1 MSRYFTRSLDPYVPG
16 EQPEDLSR
24 FVKLNTNENPYPPS
38 ERALAFARE
47 HCRPVQ
53 LYSDLNALNLRAA
66 LAAEVGLE
74 PENVLLSNGSDELLY
89 FAFLAFCSGARGAVF
104 PDISYGFYP
113 VFARLCGVPYQEI
126 PLRADLSIAPEDY
139 FDRHQTV
146 VLANPNAPTG
156 LLLGTEDIRAI
167 LDRNRDS
174 VVLIDEA
181 YIDFGGQS
189 CAALLREYDNLLV
202 ARTFSKSRSMAGAR
216 LGYAYGS
223 AALIGDLETIR
234 YSVNPYNVNSY
245 TLALG
250 LGTMLDGDYTRQTC
264 RSIQENRE
272 YTIEMLSR
280 RGFEVLP
287 SAANFVFARHP
298 DYPGA
303 ALYAALKA
311 RGVLVRHFDKPRIA
325 DYNRITIG
333 TRAQMDAL
341 LEAVDEIVRAER

>member
-1 MSRYFTRSLDPYVPG
+1 MSRYFTRDLRPYVPG

-38 ERALAFARE
+38 EKALAYARE
-47 HCRPVQ
+47 HCRALN
-53 LYSDLNALNLRAA
+53 LYSDLSARELRAA

-89 FAFLAFCSGARGAVF
+89 FAFLAFCSAQRGAVF

-113 VFARLCGVPYQEI
+113 VFARLCGIPYREV
-126 PLRADLSIAPEDY
+126 PLRSDLSIAPEDY
-139 FDRHQTV
+139 FDRHELV

-156 LLLGTEDIRAI
+156 LLLGPEDIRAI
-167 LDRNRDS
+167 LERNRDS

-181 YIDFGGQS
+181 YIDFGGLS
-189 CAALLREYDNLLV
+189 CAGLVREYDNLLV

-223 AALIGDLETIR
+223 AALIGDLETVR

-250 LGTMLDGDYTRQTC
+250 LGTVLDGDYTRDRC
-264 RSIQENRE
+264 RDIQETRG
-272 YTIEMLSR
+272 YTIQMLEH
-280 RGFEVLP
+280 RGFAVLP
-287 SAANFVFARHP
+287 SAANFIFARHP
-298 DYPGA
+298 DIPGA

-311 RGVLVRHFDKPRIA
+311 RGVLVRHFDKPRIT

-341 LEAVDEIVRAER
+341 LAAVDEIVRTER